1 MIIGIVFTALYL
13 GQNYAIISWVGSK
26 EEDNETQVPAD
37 VTALNESHRYDVD
50 QKRDDFV
57 ISENPADST
66 MCPDEL
72 HGCQSFDIRVSTS
85 SGPSPLPRL
94 PLDNLPM
101 MGFKQDICCA
111 SPMFCYRTDLSD
123 SGIYCCDNATK
134 TCEPGP
140 TKPAVCA
147 PGLTQCNLEQ
157 GGGCCPNKTDCSS
170 YGCLQYDIPSATQSG
185 LLPEDTAEA
194 AATPNATTYKIGEI
208 ALSSSTSSSSSRA
221 TLHPISCTTKPQAA
235 HISTFV
241 AVFIMIRRLFLG

>member
-72 HGCQSFDIRVSTS
+72 HGCQSFDIR
-85 SGPSPLPRL
+85 
-94 PLDNLPM
+94 
-101 MGFKQDICCA
+101 
-111 SPMFCYRTDLSD
+111 
-123 SGIYCCDNATK
+123 
-134 TCEPGP
+134 
-140 TKPAVCA
+140 
-147 PGLTQCNLEQ
+147 
-157 GGGCCPNKTDCSS
+157 
-170 YGCLQYDIPSATQSG
+170 SG